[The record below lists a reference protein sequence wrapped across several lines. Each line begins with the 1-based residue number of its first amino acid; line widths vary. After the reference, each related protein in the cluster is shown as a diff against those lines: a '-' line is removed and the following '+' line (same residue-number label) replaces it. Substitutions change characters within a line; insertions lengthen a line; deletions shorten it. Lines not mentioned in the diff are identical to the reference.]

1 MSSLFIVRGSKDIDF
16 EILNFLNDKDLL
28 STALVSKK
36 ANHLLREETFWM
48 RRVFDLFHGALTRE
62 QIQEFKRQKNGW
74 KKYYIDLV
82 LKLRTRY
89 PCYTFAVALEG
100 KRYDIAHLLET
111 IRGAEPV
118 DRFETGKGGYFHAR
132 RFSKRLEGPWYK
144 SNGKECIVFRNGKRV
159 QKITR
164 TARFDEH
171 AIYGRDGN
179 VLRTD
184 CIQRNTFRKM
194 KEVWHLNDGTTN
206 VKRWFADGRKRN
218 AGYYSNSGKRIGTWR
233 EWNRVGQV
241 KGDFLCL
248 SGVLVTS
255 AESRTKYE
263 HKRAK
268 YRKQLS
274 KRMPRSWPEM
284 FSPNFPQK

>member
-36 ANHLLREETFWM
+36 ASNLLCEETFWM
-48 RRVFDLFHGALTRE
+48 RRVFYLFRGAMARE
-62 QIQEFKRQKNGW
+62 EIQEFKRQKNGW

-89 PCYTFAVALEG
+89 PCYTFAVALDG

-118 DRFETGKGGYFHAR
+118 DRVELSKGGYFYVR
-132 RFSKRLEGPWYK
+132 RFERLLEGPAYK
-144 SNGKECIVFRNGKRV
+144 SNGKECKVFRIGKLV

-164 TARFDEH
+164 AARFDEH
-171 AIYGRDGN
+171 AFSGRDGK

-184 CIQRNTFRKM
+184 FIQRNKFRKM
-194 KEVWHLNDGTTN
+194 KEVWHMNDGNTF

-218 AGYYSNSGKRIGTWR
+218 AGYYSNSGKRIGKWR
-233 EWNRVGQV
+233 DWDNGGQV
-241 KGDFLCL
+241 KVSFYD
-248 SGVLVTS
+248 SGTIVTS

-263 HKRAK
+263 HKRIK

-274 KRMPRSWPEM
+274 KRVPRTWPES
-284 FSPNFPQK
+284 FSPNFPTE